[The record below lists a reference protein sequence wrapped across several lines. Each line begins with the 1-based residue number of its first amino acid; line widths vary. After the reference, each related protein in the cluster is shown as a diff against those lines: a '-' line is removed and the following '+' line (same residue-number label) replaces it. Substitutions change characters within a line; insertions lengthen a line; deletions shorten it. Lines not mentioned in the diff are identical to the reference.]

1 VNTSTAERN
10 PNQDEALR
18 LIEAARALRAHYVHT
33 LGRRVWIRI
42 VAGVAALRA
51 ANQRR
56 TAYRALRHLDQ
67 HTLVDIGMDGFA
79 GGFVQRRP
87 ANENRP
93 RRVA

>member
-1 VNTSTAERN
+1 MNTSTAERN
-10 PNQDEALR
+10 LNRDQALSI
-18 LIEAARALRAHYVHT
+18 IEAARALRAQYVHT

-42 VAGVAALRA
+42 VAGVAALRE

-79 GGFVQRRP
+79 GGFLQRRP

-93 RRVA
+93 RQVA